1 MSVKRQVGYLWDTL
15 YGWVDTGSGGF
26 TPADPEAGLQPIGH
40 HVAHADTKRRFHE
53 AVQVSPLRKELTV
66 LEAEYATKD
75 DILRVHSAAMVDS
88 IEAQSR
94 SDKGGDAGD
103 GATPFGKGGYD
114 IARLA
119 AGGVKR
125 AVRAVLQGEVDTA
138 YALVNPPGHHAE
150 RNSGMGF
157 CLFNNCS
164 VAAAYAREEL
174 GVKRV
179 AIVDWDV
186 HHGNG
191 TQDIWWDNPDVLTIS
206 LHQNKCYPAESG
218 YREHNGGGDGA
229 GTALNIPLPPGSGNT
244 VYESAV
250 RDVVVPAL
258 EKFQPELIIVA
269 SGFDASV
276 MDPLARQMV
285 TQKGFK
291 AMTQMVLDAADNICD
306 GNIVFAQEG
315 GYSPYYLP
323 VCGLGVLEVLTGVET
338 GFGDPFGAL
347 FSTQGVDD
355 YFDHQ
360 KHEVAE
366 AAKLVNNVPAPE
378 SVSVS

>member
-1 MSVKRQVGYLWDTL
+1 MSTKRKVGYLWDTL

-26 TPADPEAGLQPIGH
+26 TPADPGAGLQPIGH

-53 AVQVSPLRKELTV
+53 AVQVSPLHDELTV
-66 LEAEYATKD
+66 LKAEYATRA
-75 DILRVHSAAMVDS
+75 DILRVHTPEMVDS
-88 IEAQSR
+88 IESQSR
-94 SDKGGDAGD
+94 TSKGGDAGD

-119 AGGVKR
+119 AGGVKQ
-125 AVRAVLQGEVDTA
+125 AVRAVLEGEVDTA

-150 RNSGMGF
+150 RARGMGF

-174 GVKRV
+174 GVSRV

-191 TQDIWWDNPDVLTIS
+191 TQDIWWDNPEVLTVS
-206 LHQNKCYPAESG
+206 LHQNKCYPPESG
-218 YREHNGGGDGA
+218 FREHNGEGA
-229 GTALNIPLPPGSGNT
+229 GEGAALNIPLPPGSGNT
-244 VYESAV
+244 VYESAM

-285 TQKGFK
+285 TQQGFK
-291 AMTQMVLDAADNICD
+291 KMTELILEAADEICD
-306 GNIVFAQEG
+306 GKIVFAQEG

-338 GFGDPFGAL
+338 GFGDPFQAL

-366 AAKLVNNVPAPE
+366 AAKLVDKVPAADR
-378 SVSVS
+378 VSVG